1 MRNWL
6 IVHSL
11 ETFEEVSKQMM
22 DNSSVIGF
30 DNSTYNAKNIAPG
43 DRIVYYFSKFSV
55 IKGLYQVKLKP
66 WIGIQH
72 WSSEYQIDIQPIIE
86 LKEPCDFKE
95 LIPSLELFEGSKRW
109 SGKIQGPNAI
119 RELSEHDFFTLENHV
134 AHKKRLESGIEQEY
148 ANIES
153 NKILE
158 TEKVSISKL
167 RIGQGIFKNSLLNKY
182 KGCKICGFDCEMLLI
197 ASHIKPWKDS
207 NNNERL
213 NDDNGFLLCPHHDAV
228 FDKGLIAFS
237 DDGKIMISSL
247 LNDKNKTLVNI
258 NHNIV
263 IKIEEQQRKY
273 IKWHRD
279 NIFKK

>member
-11 ETFEEVSKQMM
+11 ETFEEVSRQMV

-72 WSSEYQIDIQPIIE
+72 WSNEYQIDITPIIE

-95 LIPSLELFEGSKRW
+95 LIPSLKLFEDSKKW

-134 AHKKRLESGIEQEY
+134 AYKKRLENSIEQEY

-167 RIGQGIFKNSLLNKY
+167 RIGQGTFKKSLLNKY

-207 NNNERL
+207 DNNERL

-263 IKIEEQQRKY
+263 IKIEEQQREY

-279 NIFKK
+279 NILKK